1 MSSKFFGNRT
11 QTNQQKD
18 TTKSTPGNRQ
28 NVKKQSQVKKSG
40 RGN

>member
-11 QTNQQKD
+11 QTNQLKD
-18 TTKSTPGNRQ
+18 NTKSTTGNRQ

-40 RGN
+40 RGK

>member
-18 TTKSTPGNRQ
+18 NIKSTLGNRQ
-28 NVKKQSQVKKSG
+28 NVKKQSQVKKAG
-40 RGN
+40 RGK